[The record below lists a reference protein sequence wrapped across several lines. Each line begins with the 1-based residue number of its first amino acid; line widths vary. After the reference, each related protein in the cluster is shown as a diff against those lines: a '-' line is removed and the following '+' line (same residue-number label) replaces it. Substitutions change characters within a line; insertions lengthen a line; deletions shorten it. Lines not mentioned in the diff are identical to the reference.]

1 MKRIPGAA
9 DRISNLPSNIIDNI
23 LVRLPIHDAVR
34 TSILSRKWRY
44 KWLTLPQLVFED
56 SFSEQMTKEL
66 GVLSEEKLLAAVYQ
80 ALLLHKGPIVKFS
93 LAVPEFKSCSSVDH
107 WIHFLSYHEIQEFS
121 LSFSTGSAHV
131 LPYHIFYFLQLRH
144 LKLRLCQFKPPP
156 AFGGF
161 SRLISLEFISMDFEA
176 GQFGTFISNS
186 PLLEQLRGV
195 FESISFKNTPVLAV
209 VSIALNRAVNQR
221 PGCSKPMK
229 LADSLP
235 ALEKL
240 YVGYNFLKLLRAGD
254 SVAGPLGRPLE
265 HLKVLRVWKMHMEDR
280 QGMLDAL
287 HLIKNSPNLQK
298 LIIVIEPSRVA
309 VVENLVGQDFS
320 ACCLKRLE
328 EVELHFISG
337 IGSEVELIKLVLAN
351 APGLKKMKIIPSENL
366 LFHARGLEILKKL
379 IQFPRAS
386 PKAEIKYSD
395 SKSSRMRYKENK
407 GYL

>member
-9 DRISNLPSNIIDNI
+9 DRISKLPSNIIDDI

-93 LAVPEFKSCSSVDH
+93 LAVPEFESCSSVDH
-107 WIHFLSYHEIQEFS
+107 WIHFLSYHDIQEFS

-131 LPYHIFYFLQLRH
+131 LPYHIFYFLHLRH

-186 PLLEQLRGV
+186 PLLEQLRVFDGSTFNHLEISAPNLKIFLFRGV
-195 FESISFKNTPVLAV
+195 FESILFKNTPVLAV

-221 PGCSKPMK
+221 RGQCSKPMK

-240 YVGYNFLKLLRAGD
+240 YVGYNFLK
-254 SVAGPLGRPLE
+254 VN
-265 HLKVLRVWKMHMEDR
+265 
-280 QGMLDAL
+280 
-287 HLIKNSPNLQK
+287 NSL
-298 LIIVIEPSRVA
+298 
-309 VVENLVGQDFS
+309 VVPFS
-320 ACCLKRLE
+320 ASY
-328 EVELHFISG
+328 I
-337 IGSEVELIKLVLAN
+337 LIFSIWFSCWEQETV
-351 APGLKKMKIIPSENL
+351 
-366 LFHARGLEILKKL
+366 
-379 IQFPRAS
+379 
-386 PKAEIKYSD
+386 
-395 SKSSRMRYKENK
+395 
-407 GYL
+407 

>member
-1 MKRIPGAA
+1 MPTDKNRRFKLHGFKDVKCA
-9 DRISNLPSNIIDNI
+9 RLLPVTITGLKIM
-23 LVRLPIHDAVR
+23 
-34 TSILSRKWRY
+34 LS
-44 KWLTLPQLVFED
+44 
-56 SFSEQMTKEL
+56 L
-66 GVLSEEKLLAAVYQ
+66 GQDL
-80 ALLLHKGPIVKFS
+80 
-93 LAVPEFKSCSSVDH
+93 
-107 WIHFLSYHEIQEFS
+107 
-121 LSFSTGSAHV
+121 
-131 LPYHIFYFLQLRH
+131 LRH

-161 SRLISLEFISMDFEA
+161 SRLISLDFISMDFEA

-186 PLLEQLRGV
+186 PLLEKLRVIDGSTFDHLEISAPNLKIFIFIGV

-209 VSIALNRAVNQR
+209 VSIVLNRAVNQR
-221 PGCSKPMK
+221 RGRCSKPMK

-265 HLKVLRVWKMHMEDR
+265 HLKVLRFWNMHMEDR

-287 HLIKNSPNLQK
+287 YLINNSPNLQK
-298 LIIVIEPSRVA
+298 LIIVIEPLRVE

-328 EVELHFISG
+328 EVELHFMSG

-366 LFHARGLEILKKL
+366 LPHARGLEILKKL

-407 GYL
+407 GYI